1 MHEASGKCPSSDKVR
16 SHPLANQHSLVPT
29 YRKKNRNW
37 KLFQAYLPY
46 LGWGLLCLVTVILAY
61 REHNM
66 SNVGLSLQTAT
77 QDLHVLKTQQSQL
90 QVCFAFILCNNTH

>member
-1 MHEASGKCPSSDKVR
+1 MTH
-16 SHPLANQHSLVPT
+16 
-29 YRKKNRNW
+29 RKKNRKW
-37 KLFQAYLPY
+37 KLLQAYLPY

-77 QDLHVLKTQQSQL
+77 QELHMMKTQQSQL
-90 QVCFAFILCNNTH
+90 QVCFAFCIVTCIDLVCKVAV